1 MMKLYKR
8 ILSIL
13 CVAGMIVSSFPFT
26 AMATGDDG
34 AVQPA
39 ASGQTVEVSGSI
51 VWKNQDEQSLP
62 SSVSVTLYANGE
74 ATETKQTVT
83 AETDW
88 AFTFSGLAEEDESG
102 KIVYTVVQAAVE
114 DYTTS
119 YSQDTLTIT
128 NTYTGETAVQTE
140 RKAEDR
146 ATSYSQDALTITDT
160 YTDETAVR
168 TEQKVDISG
177 TVHWVNRDKQYYYYR
192 PSSVT
197 LTLYANG
204 VATENKLTVNAA
216 SGNAWAYSFKDM
228 PETDAN
234 GNAIVYTVV
243 QDAVPNYETT
253 YSADTLTITNSYIG
267 GVPTNH
273 TFGHIDVRINGAK
286 LEVQYLVYDA
296 NGKVISRT
304 SKKITAYV
312 TKVESVTINGITYN
326 SGFTKSGNYEFR
338 KMRGVSISSRSL
350 TASSTATLVVDLQ
363 DANGK
368 TYDNVSIT
376 YGLGGIMDAAYG
388 CDGYGGGRFDGLD
401 FTVGDA
407 MNYSIDIR
415 SYGLQVPIQKY
426 VQVGS
431 QQAQAFSGQGGEFAF
446 LMTEYNQNNTKTGR
460 TWRVT
465 NDANGA
471 AVITLDY
478 PYDDI
483 NGFNNYL
490 NKTYT
495 YKLSEEQGTG
505 QYQYDTTE
513 YTFTVGFDYNET
525 DTGKTLKPEIKQAEY
540 ANATFAFTNKMET
553 VNVAG
558 RKTWNDNGDQDGVRP
573 DSIIINLM
581 KNGQVLQSK
590 TVTAEDDWAWNFENL
605 PKYENGNEINYT
617 ITEDAV
623 ENYTTVYRGYDVE
636 NQYTPKKTSLTVT
649 KSWDDKGNQD
659 GIRPNSITVKLF
671 SNGQDTGKTLTLN
684 SANQWRGDFTDL
696 DEFSAGE
703 KIAYTVAE
711 VSVPG
716 YISVITGTPAEGYVI
731 TNTHT
736 PAVTEVAGRKTWKDN
751 NDQDGVRPDS
761 ITINL
766 MKNGQLFQSKT
777 VTANNGWAWSFEN
790 LPKYENGNEITYS
803 IIETVVE
810 GYTTEYNNYDVTNS
824 YTPKKTSISVSKSWE
839 DANNQDGIRPNDV
852 IVKLFADGEDT
863 GKTLTL
869 SQGNQWTGSFTDLDQ
884 FNGGQQIRYTVE
896 ETAVEGYTSAI
907 TGDMGEGY
915 VITNT
920 HVPAVTEVE
929 GRKTWK
935 DNNDQDGARPDS
947 ITINLMK
954 NGQVFQSETVTA
966 NNGWAWSFENLP
978 KYENGNEITYSIT
991 ENAVEGYTTEYDGT
1005 NVINSYTPQK
1015 TSVTVTKSWEDS
1027 DNQDGIRPD
1036 NVTVKLFANGED
1048 TGKTLTLNARN
1059 QWTGSFTELDQYA
1072 NGEEIRYTVQEAAV
1086 DGYEADVAGSQKEGF
1101 VLINTHI
1108 PEMTKVEG
1116 RKIWND
1122 NGNAFN
1128 ARPDSINIMLMK
1140 NGKLYESMVVTAND
1154 DWTWSLGNLPKYE
1167 NGEEIIYSVV
1177 ETAVDGYTTE
1187 YDGYDVSNTYNAEK
1201 TSITVVKAWV
1211 DNNNAENMRPGKVT
1225 IKLFADGK
1233 DTGKTLILDAGNR
1246 WTGSFTDLDK
1256 YVDGKL
1262 VAYTVQE
1269 EAVDGYNTVI
1279 TGSMEKGFTVTNSH
1293 TSVPKTG
1300 DTATSL
1306 PWLALMMIS
1315 GLAVVFIGVVAKK
1328 QKRTAR

>member
-1 MMKLYKR
+1 M
-8 ILSIL
+8 
-13 CVAGMIVSSFPFT
+13 
-26 AMATGDDG
+26 
-34 AVQPA
+34 
-39 ASGQTVEVSGSI
+39 
-51 VWKNQDEQSLP
+51 
-62 SSVSVTLYANGE
+62 
-74 ATETKQTVT
+74 
-83 AETDW
+83 
-88 AFTFSGLAEEDESG
+88 
-102 KIVYTVVQAAVE
+102 
-114 DYTTS
+114 
-119 YSQDTLTIT
+119 TIT
-128 NTYTGETAVQTE
+128 NTYTGETAVQTD
-140 RKAEDR
+140 RKAEER
-146 ATSYSQDALTITDT
+146 ATSHSQDALTITDT

-177 TVHWVNRDKQYYYYR
+177 TVHWVNRDKQYYYNR

-216 SGNAWAYSFKDM
+216 SGNTWAYSFKNM

-338 KMRGVSISSRSL
+338 KMRGVS
-350 TASSTATLVVDLQ
+350 
-363 DANGK
+363 
-368 TYDNVSIT
+368 
-376 YGLGGIMDAAYG
+376 
-388 CDGYGGGRFDGLD
+388 
-401 FTVGDA
+401 
-407 MNYSIDIR
+407 
-415 SYGLQVPIQKY
+415 
-426 VQVGS
+426 
-431 QQAQAFSGQGGEFAF
+431 
-446 LMTEYNQNNTKTGR
+446 
-460 TWRVT
+460 
-465 NDANGA
+465 
-471 AVITLDY
+471 
-478 PYDDI
+478 
-483 NGFNNYL
+483 
-490 NKTYT
+490 
-495 YKLSEEQGTG
+495 
-505 QYQYDTTE
+505 
-513 YTFTVGFDYNET
+513 
-525 DTGKTLKPEIKQAEY
+525 
-540 ANATFAFTNKMET
+540 
-553 VNVAG
+553 
-558 RKTWNDNGDQDGVRP
+558 
-573 DSIIINLM
+573 
-581 KNGQVLQSK
+581 
-590 TVTAEDDWAWNFENL
+590 
-605 PKYENGNEINYT
+605 T

-623 ENYTTVYRGYDVE
+623 DDYTTIYRGYDVE

-659 GIRPNSITVKLF
+659 GIRPDSITVKLF
-671 SNGQDTGKTLTLN
+671 ANGQDTGKTLTLN
-684 SANQWRGDFTDL
+684 SDNQWRGDFTDL

-803 IIETVVE
+803 IIEIVVE

-869 SQGNQWTGSFTDLDQ
+869 SQG
-884 FNGGQQIRYTVE
+884 
-896 ETAVEGYTSAI
+896 
-907 TGDMGEGY
+907 
-915 VITNT
+915 
-920 HVPAVTEVE
+920 
-929 GRKTWK
+929 
-935 DNNDQDGARPDS
+935 
-947 ITINLMK
+947 
-954 NGQVFQSETVTA
+954 
-966 NNGWAWSFENLP
+966 
-978 KYENGNEITYSIT
+978 
-991 ENAVEGYTTEYDGT
+991 
-1005 NVINSYTPQK
+1005 
-1015 TSVTVTKSWEDS
+1015 
-1027 DNQDGIRPD
+1027 
-1036 NVTVKLFANGED
+1036 
-1048 TGKTLTLNARN
+1048 N

-1140 NGKLYESMVVTAND
+1140 NGKQYESMVVTADD

-1187 YDGYDVSNTYNAEK
+1187 YDGYDVINTYNAEK

-1269 EAVDGYNTVI
+1269 KAVDGYNTVI

-1300 DTATSL
+1300 DTATTL

-1328 QKRTAR
+1328 QKRSAR

>member
-128 NTYTGETAVQTE
+128 NTYTGETAVQTD

-177 TVHWVNRDKQYYYYR
+177 AVHWVNRDKQYYYYR

-350 TASSTATLVVDLQ
+350 TASSTATLVVDLK

-446 LMTEYNQNNTKTGR
+446 ALTEYNQNNTKTGR

-471 AVITLDY
+471 AVITIEY

-558 RKTWNDNGDQDGVRP
+558 RKTWNDANDQDGVRP

-623 ENYTTVYRGYDVE
+623 DDYTTIYRGYDVE

-659 GIRPNSITVKLF
+659 GIRPDSITVKLF
-671 SNGQDTGKTLTLN
+671 ANGQDTGKTLTLN
-684 SANQWRGDFTDL
+684 SDNQWRGDFTDL

-803 IIETVVE
+803 IIEIVVE

-869 SQGNQWTGSFTDLDQ
+869 SQG
-884 FNGGQQIRYTVE
+884 
-896 ETAVEGYTSAI
+896 
-907 TGDMGEGY
+907 
-915 VITNT
+915 
-920 HVPAVTEVE
+920 
-929 GRKTWK
+929 
-935 DNNDQDGARPDS
+935 
-947 ITINLMK
+947 
-954 NGQVFQSETVTA
+954 
-966 NNGWAWSFENLP
+966 
-978 KYENGNEITYSIT
+978 
-991 ENAVEGYTTEYDGT
+991 
-1005 NVINSYTPQK
+1005 
-1015 TSVTVTKSWEDS
+1015 
-1027 DNQDGIRPD
+1027 
-1036 NVTVKLFANGED
+1036 
-1048 TGKTLTLNARN
+1048 N

-1140 NGKLYESMVVTAND
+1140 NGKQYESMVVTADD

-1187 YDGYDVSNTYNAEK
+1187 YDGYDVINTYNAEK

-1269 EAVDGYNTVI
+1269 KAVDGYNTVI

-1328 QKRTAR
+1328 QKRSAR

>member
-1 MMKLYKR
+1 
-8 ILSIL
+8 
-13 CVAGMIVSSFPFT
+13 
-26 AMATGDDG
+26 
-34 AVQPA
+34 
-39 ASGQTVEVSGSI
+39 
-51 VWKNQDEQSLP
+51 
-62 SSVSVTLYANGE
+62 
-74 ATETKQTVT
+74 
-83 AETDW
+83 
-88 AFTFSGLAEEDESG
+88 
-102 KIVYTVVQAAVE
+102 
-114 DYTTS
+114 
-119 YSQDTLTIT
+119 
-128 NTYTGETAVQTE
+128 
-140 RKAEDR
+140 
-146 ATSYSQDALTITDT
+146 
-160 YTDETAVR
+160 
-168 TEQKVDISG
+168 
-177 TVHWVNRDKQYYYYR
+177 
-192 PSSVT
+192 
-197 LTLYANG
+197 
-204 VATENKLTVNAA
+204 
-216 SGNAWAYSFKDM
+216 
-228 PETDAN
+228 
-234 GNAIVYTVV
+234 
-243 QDAVPNYETT
+243 
-253 YSADTLTITNSYIG
+253 
-267 GVPTNH
+267 
-273 TFGHIDVRINGAK
+273 
-286 LEVQYLVYDA
+286 
-296 NGKVISRT
+296 
-304 SKKITAYV
+304 
-312 TKVESVTINGITYN
+312 
-326 SGFTKSGNYEFR
+326 
-338 KMRGVSISSRSL
+338 MRGVSISSRSL
-350 TASSTATLVVDLQ
+350 TASSTATLVVDLK

-376 YGLGGIMDAAYG
+376 YGLGGITDAAYG

-446 LMTEYNQNNTKTGR
+446 ALTEYNQNNTKTGR

-471 AVITLDY
+471 AVITIEY

-558 RKTWNDNGDQDGVRP
+558 RKTWNDANDQDGVRP

-623 ENYTTVYRGYDVE
+623 DDYTTIYRGYDVE

-659 GIRPNSITVKLF
+659 GIRPDSITVKLF
-671 SNGQDTGKTLTLN
+671 ANGQDTGKTLTLN
-684 SANQWRGDFTDL
+684 SDNQWRGDFTDL

-803 IIETVVE
+803 IIEIVVE

-869 SQGNQWTGSFTDLDQ
+869 SQG
-884 FNGGQQIRYTVE
+884 
-896 ETAVEGYTSAI
+896 
-907 TGDMGEGY
+907 
-915 VITNT
+915 
-920 HVPAVTEVE
+920 
-929 GRKTWK
+929 
-935 DNNDQDGARPDS
+935 
-947 ITINLMK
+947 
-954 NGQVFQSETVTA
+954 
-966 NNGWAWSFENLP
+966 
-978 KYENGNEITYSIT
+978 
-991 ENAVEGYTTEYDGT
+991 
-1005 NVINSYTPQK
+1005 
-1015 TSVTVTKSWEDS
+1015 
-1027 DNQDGIRPD
+1027 
-1036 NVTVKLFANGED
+1036 
-1048 TGKTLTLNARN
+1048 N

-1140 NGKLYESMVVTAND
+1140 NGKQYESMVVTADD

-1187 YDGYDVSNTYNAEK
+1187 YDGYDVINTYNAEK

-1269 EAVDGYNTVI
+1269 KAVDGYNTVI

-1300 DTATSL
+1300 DTATTL

-1328 QKRTAR
+1328 QKRSAR

>member
-1 MMKLYKR
+1 
-8 ILSIL
+8 
-13 CVAGMIVSSFPFT
+13 
-26 AMATGDDG
+26 
-34 AVQPA
+34 
-39 ASGQTVEVSGSI
+39 
-51 VWKNQDEQSLP
+51 
-62 SSVSVTLYANGE
+62 
-74 ATETKQTVT
+74 
-83 AETDW
+83 
-88 AFTFSGLAEEDESG
+88 
-102 KIVYTVVQAAVE
+102 
-114 DYTTS
+114 
-119 YSQDTLTIT
+119 
-128 NTYTGETAVQTE
+128 
-140 RKAEDR
+140 
-146 ATSYSQDALTITDT
+146 
-160 YTDETAVR
+160 
-168 TEQKVDISG
+168 
-177 TVHWVNRDKQYYYYR
+177 
-192 PSSVT
+192 
-197 LTLYANG
+197 
-204 VATENKLTVNAA
+204 
-216 SGNAWAYSFKDM
+216 
-228 PETDAN
+228 
-234 GNAIVYTVV
+234 
-243 QDAVPNYETT
+243 
-253 YSADTLTITNSYIG
+253 
-267 GVPTNH
+267 
-273 TFGHIDVRINGAK
+273 
-286 LEVQYLVYDA
+286 
-296 NGKVISRT
+296 
-304 SKKITAYV
+304 
-312 TKVESVTINGITYN
+312 
-326 SGFTKSGNYEFR
+326 
-338 KMRGVSISSRSL
+338 
-350 TASSTATLVVDLQ
+350 
-363 DANGK
+363 
-368 TYDNVSIT
+368 
-376 YGLGGIMDAAYG
+376 
-388 CDGYGGGRFDGLD
+388 
-401 FTVGDA
+401 
-407 MNYSIDIR
+407 
-415 SYGLQVPIQKY
+415 
-426 VQVGS
+426 
-431 QQAQAFSGQGGEFAF
+431 
-446 LMTEYNQNNTKTGR
+446 MTEYNQNNTKTGR

-573 DSIIINLM
+573 DSIIISLM
-581 KNGQVLQSK
+581 KNSQVLQSK

-605 PKYENGNEINYT
+605 PKYENGEEINYT
-617 ITEDAV
+617 IIEDAV

-671 SNGQDTGKTLTLN
+671 ANGQDTGKTLTLN

-751 NDQDGVRPDS
+751 NDQDGVRPD
-761 ITINL
+761 
-766 MKNGQLFQSKT
+766 
-777 VTANNGWAWSFEN
+777 
-790 LPKYENGNEITYS
+790 
-803 IIETVVE
+803 
-810 GYTTEYNNYDVTNS
+810 
-824 YTPKKTSISVSKSWE
+824 
-839 DANNQDGIRPNDV
+839 
-852 IVKLFADGEDT
+852 
-863 GKTLTL
+863 
-869 SQGNQWTGSFTDLDQ
+869 
-884 FNGGQQIRYTVE
+884 
-896 ETAVEGYTSAI
+896 
-907 TGDMGEGY
+907 
-915 VITNT
+915 
-920 HVPAVTEVE
+920 
-929 GRKTWK
+929 
-935 DNNDQDGARPDS
+935 
-947 ITINLMK
+947 
-954 NGQVFQSETVTA
+954 
-966 NNGWAWSFENLP
+966 
-978 KYENGNEITYSIT
+978 
-991 ENAVEGYTTEYDGT
+991 
-1005 NVINSYTPQK
+1005 
-1015 TSVTVTKSWEDS
+1015 
-1027 DNQDGIRPD
+1027 

-1048 TGKTLTLNARN
+1048 TGKTLTLNASN

-1140 NGKLYESMVVTAND
+1140 NGKQYESMVVTADD

-1187 YDGYDVSNTYNAEK
+1187 YDGYDVINTYNAEK

-1306 PWLALMMIS
+1306 PWLVLMMIS

>member
-34 AVQPA
+34 TVQPA

-177 TVHWVNRDKQYYYYR
+177 AVHWVNRDKQYYYYR

-312 TKVESVTINGITYN
+312 TKVESVTINGTTYN

-350 TASSTATLVVDLQ
+350 TASSTATLVVDLK

-388 CDGYGGGRFDGLD
+388 CDGYNYGRFDGLD

-446 LMTEYNQNNTKTGR
+446 ALTEYNQNNTKTGR

-671 SNGQDTGKTLTLN
+671 ANGQDTGKTLTLN

-716 YISVITGTPAEGYVI
+716 YISVITGAPAEGYVI

-736 PAVTEVAGRKTWKDN
+736 PAVTEVAGSKTWKDN

-803 IIETVVE
+803 I
-810 GYTTEYNNYDVTNS
+810 
-824 YTPKKTSISVSKSWE
+824 
-839 DANNQDGIRPNDV
+839 
-852 IVKLFADGEDT
+852 
-863 GKTLTL
+863 
-869 SQGNQWTGSFTDLDQ
+869 
-884 FNGGQQIRYTVE
+884 
-896 ETAVEGYTSAI
+896 
-907 TGDMGEGY
+907 
-915 VITNT
+915 
-920 HVPAVTEVE
+920 
-929 GRKTWK
+929 
-935 DNNDQDGARPDS
+935 
-947 ITINLMK
+947 
-954 NGQVFQSETVTA
+954 
-966 NNGWAWSFENLP
+966 
-978 KYENGNEITYSIT
+978 T
-991 ENAVEGYTTEYDGT
+991 ENVVEGYTTEYDGT

-1128 ARPDSINIMLMK
+1128 ARPDSITIMLMK
-1140 NGKLYESMVVTAND
+1140 NGKLYESMVVTADD

-1187 YDGYDVSNTYNAEK
+1187 YDGYDVINTYNAEK

-1211 DNNNAENMRPGKVT
+1211 DNNNAENTRPGKVT

-1269 EAVDGYNTVI
+1269 KAVDGYNTVI

-1300 DTATSL
+1300 DTATTL

-1328 QKRTAR
+1328 QKRSAR

>member
-1 MMKLYKR
+1 MKLYKR

-26 AMATGDDG
+26 AMAR
-34 AVQPA
+34 VQPA

-51 VWKNQDEQSLP
+51 VWKNQDKQSLP

-128 NTYTGETAVQTE
+128 NTYTGETAVQTD
-140 RKAEDR
+140 RKAEER
-146 ATSYSQDALTITDT
+146 ATSYSQDALTITNT

-177 TVHWVNRDKQYYYYR
+177 AVHWVNRDKQYYYYR

-228 PETDAN
+228 PETDAS

-326 SGFTKSGNYEFR
+326 SGFSKSGNYEFR

-446 LMTEYNQNNTKTGR
+446 VLTEYNQNNTKTGR

-505 QYQYDTTE
+505 QYQYDTKE

-525 DTGKTLKPEIKQAEY
+525 DTGKTLKPEIKQTEY

-558 RKTWNDNGDQDGVRP
+558 RKTWNDANDQDGVRP

-623 ENYTTVYRGYDVE
+623 ENYTTIYRGYDVE

-659 GIRPNSITVKLF
+659 GIRPDSITVKLF
-671 SNGQDTGKTLTLN
+671 ANGQDTGKTLTLN

-711 VSVPG
+711 VSVQG
-716 YISVITGTPAEGYVI
+716 YTSSITGTPAEGYVV

-751 NDQDGVRPDS
+751 NDQDGVRPES
-761 ITINL
+761 ITI
-766 MKNGQLFQSKT
+766 S
-777 VTANNGWAWSFEN
+777 
-790 LPKYENGNEITYS
+790 
-803 IIETVVE
+803 
-810 GYTTEYNNYDVTNS
+810 
-824 YTPKKTSISVSKSWE
+824 
-839 DANNQDGIRPNDV
+839 
-852 IVKLFADGEDT
+852 
-863 GKTLTL
+863 
-869 SQGNQWTGSFTDLDQ
+869 
-884 FNGGQQIRYTVE
+884 
-896 ETAVEGYTSAI
+896 
-907 TGDMGEGY
+907 
-915 VITNT
+915 
-920 HVPAVTEVE
+920 
-929 GRKTWK
+929 
-935 DNNDQDGARPDS
+935 
-947 ITINLMK
+947 LMK
-954 NGQVFQSETVTA
+954 NGQVLQSETVTA
-966 NNGWAWSFENLP
+966 NDDWAWSFENLP

-991 ENAVEGYTTEYDGT
+991 ENVVEGYTTEYDGT

-1101 VLINTHI
+1101 VLINTHT

-1140 NGKLYESMVVTAND
+1140 NGKQYESMVVTADD

-1187 YDGYDVSNTYNAEK
+1187 YDGYDVINTYNAEK

-1300 DTATSL
+1300 DTATTL

-1328 QKRTAR
+1328 QKRSAR